1 MSIESPDRV
10 GAGRAAEAGESTTHF
25 GFETVA
31 ESDKARRV
39 ARVFESVAPRYD
51 LMNDLMSAGLHRLWK
66 AFTVQ
71 IAGLRPGMRVL
82 DVASGTGDLAR
93 AFAPRV
99 EPGGLVVATDING
112 PMLEEGRARLL
123 DAGVCVPALQCDAE
137 QLPFADASFDRVSVA
152 FGLRNMT
159 HKERALAEFR
169 RVLRP
174 GGRLLVLEFSRPWE
188 PLRPAYDWY
197 SFQVL
202 PRLGRLIAGDP
213 DSYRYLAESIRK
225 HPDQAT
231 LKQMMEQAGFTG
243 VQWYN
248 LSAGVVALHVGLRA

>member
-1 MSIESPDRV
+1 MPTEP
-10 GAGRAAEAGESTTHF
+10 TTHF

-31 ESDKARRV
+31 EGDKARRV
-39 ARVFESVAPRYD
+39 AEVFDSVAPRYD
-51 LMNDLMSAGLHRLWK
+51 LMNDLMSAGLHRVWK

-71 IAGLRPGMRVL
+71 LAGLRPGQRVL

-93 AFAPRV
+93 AFAQRV
-99 EPGGLVVATDING
+99 QPGGMVVATDING
-112 PMLEEGRARLL
+112 AMLDEGRRRLL
-123 DAGVCVPALQCDAE
+123 DAGVCVPAVQCDAE

-159 HKERALAEFR
+159 HKDAALAEFR

-174 GGRLLVLEFSRPWE
+174 GGKLLVLEFSRPWE
-188 PLRPAYDWY
+188 PVRPLYDWY

-202 PRLGRLIAGDP
+202 PRLGQLVAGDSG
-213 DSYRYLAESIRK
+213 SYRYLAESIRK

-231 LKQMMEQAGFTG
+231 LKAMMEQAGFVG

-248 LSAGVVALHVGLRA
+248 LSAGVVALHVGMRG

>member
-1 MSIESPDRV
+1 MPTDP
-10 GAGRAAEAGESTTHF
+10 TTHF

-31 ESDKARRV
+31 ERDKARRV
-39 ARVFESVAPRYD
+39 AEVFDSVAPRYD
-51 LMNDLMSAGLHRLWK
+51 LMNDLMSAGLHRAWK

-71 IAGLRPGMRVL
+71 LAGLRPGQRVL

-99 EPGGLVVATDING
+99 QPGGMVVATDING
-112 PMLEEGRARLL
+112 AMLEEGRRRLL

-137 QLPFADASFDRVSVA
+137 RLPFADASFDRVSVA

-159 HKERALAEFR
+159 HKEAALAEFR

-174 GGRLLVLEFSRPWE
+174 GGKLLVLEFSRPWE
-188 PLRPAYDWY
+188 AVRPLYDWY
-197 SFQVL
+197 SFKVL
-202 PRLGRLIAGDP
+202 PRLGRLVAGDSG
-213 DSYRYLAESIRK
+213 SYRYLAESIRK

-231 LKQMMEQAGFTG
+231 LKAMMEQAGFVG

-248 LSAGVVALHVGLRA
+248 LSAGVVALHVGLRS

>member
-1 MSIESPDRV
+1 MSIESPDRI

-31 ESDKARRV
+31 EADKARRV

-231 LKQMMEQAGFTG
+231 LKQMMEQAGFAG

>member
-1 MSIESPDRV
+1 MPTEP
-10 GAGRAAEAGESTTHF
+10 TTHF

-31 ESDKARRV
+31 ESEKARRV
-39 ARVFESVAPRYD
+39 AEVFDSVAPRYD
-51 LMNDLMSAGLHRLWK
+51 LMNDLMSAGLHRAWK

-71 IAGLRPGMRVL
+71 LAGLRPGQRVL

-93 AFAPRV
+93 AFAQRV
-99 EPGGLVVATDING
+99 QPGGMVVATDING
-112 PMLEEGRARLL
+112 AMLAEGRRRLL
-123 DAGVCVPALQCDAE
+123 DAGVCVPAAQCDAE
-137 QLPFADASFDRVSVA
+137 HLPFADASFDRVSVA

-159 HKERALAEFR
+159 HKEAALAEFR

-174 GGRLLVLEFSRPWE
+174 GGKLLVLEFSRPWE
-188 PLRPAYDWY
+188 PVRPLYDWY

-202 PRLGRLIAGDP
+202 PRLGQLVAGDSG
-213 DSYRYLAESIRK
+213 SYRYLAESIRK

-231 LKQMMEQAGFTG
+231 LKAMMEQAGFVG

-248 LSAGVVALHVGLRA
+248 LSAGVVALHVGMRG

>member
-1 MSIESPDRV
+1 MSIESPDRI

-31 ESDKARRV
+31 ESYKARRV

-197 SFQVL
+197 SFKVL
-202 PRLGRLIAGDP
+202 PRLGRLVASDA
-213 DSYRYLAESIRK
+213 DSYRYLAESIRR